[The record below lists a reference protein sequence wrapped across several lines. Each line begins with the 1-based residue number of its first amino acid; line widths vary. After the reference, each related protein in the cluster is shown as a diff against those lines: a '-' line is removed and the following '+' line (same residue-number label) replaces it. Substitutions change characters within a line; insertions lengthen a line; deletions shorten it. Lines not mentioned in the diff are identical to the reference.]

1 MSRGAHRAAWTVI
14 ADEAL
19 RKKAYGRHSGRGPIH
34 EILAK
39 AADEALKEASEE
51 ERQVYRLKYVDG
63 MSSQMASQKMY
74 MSERTYYRTLNRL
87 IRRVEE
93 KLG

>member
-1 MSRGAHRAAWTVI
+1 MRKGAHRAAWTVI

-34 EILAK
+34 KLLAD
-39 AADEALKEASEE
+39 AADEALKEATEE
-51 ERQVYRLKYVDG
+51 ERRIYKLRYVDG
-63 MSSQMASQKMY
+63 MNGKMASEKMY
-74 MSERTYYRTLNRL
+74 ISERTYYRALNRL